1 MRSSLLLC
9 LGLVAPL
16 FLFLVPACGADT
28 GSGSGSGT
36 TGDPPDDGKI
46 RPAGNGTPVSEEAAC
61 ASLLD
66 GQAQQVKSLGGC
78 VSTSPVCP
86 NFLRSQSG
94 AECLQYDEG
103 AVKGC
108 LEIYAAT
115 KSCTEL
121 SEARNNCYVATIAGS
136 APKGCP

>member
-1 MRSSLLLC
+1 MRPFLW
-9 LGLVAPL
+9 LGLGLAAPL
-16 FLFLVPACGADT
+16 FLVLVPGCGTDT
-28 GSGSGSGT
+28 GSGSGT
-36 TGDPPDDGKI
+36 TGDPPDADDGKI

-66 GQAQQVKSLGGC
+66 GQAQKVKSLGGC

-103 AVKGC
+103 AVNGC
-108 LEIYAAT
+108 IAIYNAAT
-115 KSCTEL
+115 TCTEL
-121 SEARNNCYVATIAGS
+121 SEARTLCYVATIAGS